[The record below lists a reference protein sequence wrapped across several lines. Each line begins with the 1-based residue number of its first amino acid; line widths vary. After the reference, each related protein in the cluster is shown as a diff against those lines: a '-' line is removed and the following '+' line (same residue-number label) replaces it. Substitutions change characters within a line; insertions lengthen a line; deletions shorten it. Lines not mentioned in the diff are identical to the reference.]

1 MYPFMYIYIYVL
13 TVSHCS
19 IVLQFFTGRLWMMRY
34 LVPYKDDI
42 HAAALTVLFIWY
54 ISSKHRHLDDIVS
67 DQGPQFVIVVSNR
80 LTDS

>member
-1 MYPFMYIYIYVL
+1 
-13 TVSHCS
+13 
-19 IVLQFFTGRLWMMRY
+19 MMRY